1 MGGWMIRD
9 DLKYSSEHEWVR
21 VEKNEA
27 TVGITHYAQD
37 KLGDV
42 VYVNLPSVGSAAKAG
57 KEFAEVES
65 TKATSPI
72 YAPLSGKVVRVNESL
87 KDKPEMIN
95 EEPYGRGWIAVI
107 QMESPAETD
116 ALLDAAGYE
125 RFLKSH

>member
-1 MGGWMIRD
+1 MIRG

-42 VYVNLPSVGSAAKAG
+42 VYVNLPSVGSSAKAG

-72 YAPLSGKVVRVNESL
+72 YAPLSGKVVRVNEAL
-87 KDKPEMIN
+87 KDKPELIN

-116 ALLDAAGYE
+116 ALLDAAGYD